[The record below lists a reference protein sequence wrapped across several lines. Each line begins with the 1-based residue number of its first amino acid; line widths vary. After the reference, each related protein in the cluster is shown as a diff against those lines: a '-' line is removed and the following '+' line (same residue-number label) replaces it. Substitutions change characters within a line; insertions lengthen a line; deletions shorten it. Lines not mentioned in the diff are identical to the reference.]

1 MPTATPTSRGFRRQR
16 HGETSVPGTGTRPDT
31 VDCRIV
37 DTAARAARKLVE
49 RTLTDTAL
57 RAVDYRNDEWA
68 PRNKRCGGDFS
79 WGKRLPPA
87 ARPPPAAA
95 TRRPPRPG
103 RPQPP
108 P

>member
-68 PRNKRCGGDFS
+68 PRNKRCGGDAHL
-79 WGKRLPPA
+79 GDRPPRRSRPHPAAA
-87 ARPPPAAA
+87 ARP
-95 TRRPPRPG
+95 R
-103 RPQPP
+103 
-108 P
+108 